1 MNTAAEHP
9 GSLRRAEETPHFQ
22 GPHGHQHF
30 RCSGRAPGWTS
41 GPSREGVRDSQ
52 TGPVQMLHTTSANTL
67 LLDSE
72 PTPSPTQKWLKN
84 QRSQVWA
91 AVWPSQ
97 TSPWAVSQP
106 GGSCP
111 PDPHT
116 PVLAELCPW
125 PSPPTLGG
133 PLSTAHRLTPAPIQV
148 GQGGAHTW
156 LREQDSPRAG
166 PQAAWRAHLRPPPA

>member
-1 MNTAAEHP
+1 MEKLEAITVRQDGMNTAAEHP

-97 TSPWAVSQP
+97 TSPWAVLGSGRGSLSAQVRKLTRTEESLKYAENQSWPAAVTNGSFKLQLKQTQP
-106 GGSCP
+106 ISRITR
-111 PDPHT
+111 PD
-116 PVLAELCPW
+116 
-125 PSPPTLGG
+125 
-133 PLSTAHRLTPAPIQV
+133 RN
-148 GQGGAHTW
+148 
-156 LREQDSPRAG
+156 DSM
-166 PQAAWRAHLRPPPA
+166 